1 MAKATDRDLGDTVH
15 SSARA
20 SELWHKKHGVAVW
33 FAALLCEQNQK
44 PGPLP
49 RVRRV
54 SGKPGEEVRGGERA
68 VVNHTAGSRRKKKK
82 FVFKKKKTGHHITE
96 TQHQLP

>member
-1 MAKATDRDLGDTVH
+1 MARATDRDLGDTVH
-15 SSARA
+15 SSAHA

-68 VVNHTAGSRRKKKK
+68 VVNHTAGSRRKKKNL
-82 FVFKKKKTGHHITE
+82 FSKKKKNRTPHY
-96 TQHQLP
+96 